1 MKEDKKVK
9 NILQKYMQWPLVLSI
24 LVVCGNVAAV
34 LVSPQAGALMAVF
47 TVLYLGC
54 AVFLFWYGRKRLAA
68 GLISYA
74 AEFTGSQKQLLASM
88 ELPYGIAD
96 TDGKILWMNRAFA
109 AVVKEEKNAR
119 KNLPALFPEIT
130 KEALAAAEHRAEF
143 HCAYKES
150 RYHVI
155 VKRFQIRLE
164 DGFLEDA
171 EPSGGSGEV
180 FAVYLY
186 DETEIHA

>member
-88 ELPYGIAD
+88 EAALRDRRYG
-96 TDGKILWMNRAFA
+96 
-109 AVVKEEKNAR
+109 R
-119 KNLPALFPEIT
+119 KNSLDEPGVCRRGEGGKKRQEKPAGPV
-130 KEALAAAEHRAEF
+130 
-143 HCAYKES
+143 S
-150 RYHVI
+150 
-155 VKRFQIRLE
+155 
-164 DGFLEDA
+164 
-171 EPSGGSGEV
+171 
-180 FAVYLY
+180 
-186 DETEIHA
+186 